1 MWSGWLSKNERGVC
15 LADCVWAEATLLGRT
30 LSCVWQEASASP
42 VQGLKKLFKMC
53 PFIINTVQ
61 NMGLLK
67 FLTKTSLNKTWYFLL
82 PKWAASVRKSIKRKF
97 GFWLNHFVIFSIVT
111 HKDYSANFSRKVIE
125 SFQFHDTFIRSM
137 IFDDFQKYRSHL
149 MSGASPCSSR
159 HLSHFVA
166 PCPTGALRK
175 NPALQGPWHREL
187 GPYKTCRVVKIKK
200 SFPLSNLSGVF
211 GHREIGVCVCVR
223 VCVCTMCTV

>member
-30 LSCVWQEASASP
+30 LSCVWQEASVSP
-42 VQGLKKLFKMC
+42 VQGLKKLCKMC

-67 FLTKTSLNKTWYFLL
+67 FLTKTSVNKTWFFLL
-82 PKWAASVRKSIKRKF
+82 PKWAAPSVRKSIKFKPV
-97 GFWLNHFVIFSIVT
+97 FWLNHFFICSNVT
-111 HKDYSANFSRKVIE
+111 HKDYSAIFWRKVIE
-125 SFQFHDTFIRSM
+125 SCQFHDQIQIRSM

-149 MSGASPCSSR
+149 MSGASPWSSR

-187 GPYKTCRVVKIKK
+187 SPYKTCWVVKIKII
-200 SFPLSNLSGVF
+200 FPLQSFRCIWS
-211 GHREIGVCVCVR
+211 
-223 VCVCTMCTV
+223 